1 MYNPLPAGK
10 SAKTAAPRGV
20 PIWQPLKPLKPIEL
34 QNAGFVQENYSRSKS
49 THFALWTVEEQL
61 AAGKI
66 ANAND
71 ELSAADAAKYDDGQA
86 IEGSEASL
94 ETDTGQDPLA
104 SLSGLDAES
113 LEKFKQDAFE
123 RGVAEGKR
131 LQQESALE
139 EATQNEAESLA
150 ALADKANQLLV
161 NIEQGVAALKE
172 NPASWNEPLKRLA
185 LHLAEQLTLTE
196 LSISTSGIQNMIDR
210 CIETLDV
217 QSVSSVVVELNP
229 NDMALLQNHKAA
241 PGEKT
246 HQWRLIADTHLLP
259 GSVRVRADDAVVS
272 DLIEHRL
279 ETLAQALL
287 QDTKPWQAQTAFQPE
302 RLAARR
308 GKAETVED
316 ALPRNTSSRFTQ
328 AKEEA
333 DLVDTEF
340 DDVVDVTA
348 TPQTATPEPL
358 NLSALDLPDLN
369 LSDAKP
375 LSEDDE
381 SGASNV

>member
-10 SAKTAAPRGV
+10 SAKLAAPRGV
-20 PIWQPLKPLKPIEL
+20 PVWQPLKPLRPVEL
-34 QNAGFVQENYSRSKS
+34 QNAGFVQENYLRSKS
-49 THFALWTVEEQL
+49 SHFALWTVEEQV
-61 AAGKI
+61 AAGKM
-66 ANAND
+66 AEDSGERTNSDGTTDSDALALSDAGHTDSEND
-71 ELSAADAAKYDDGQA
+71 PS
-86 IEGSEASL
+86 
-94 ETDTGQDPLA
+94 TP
-104 SLSGLDAES
+104 LSGLDAEAI
-113 LEKFKQDAFE
+113 EKIKKEAYD
-123 RGVAEGKR
+123 RGVADGKK
-131 LQQESALE
+131 LQQEALLE
-139 EATQNEAESLA
+139 EAEQTEAESLT

-161 NIEQGVAALKE
+161 NIEQGVAALQE

-196 LSISTSGIQNMIDR
+196 LSISASGIQNMIDR

-217 QSVSSVVVELNP
+217 QTAASVVVELNP

-246 HQWRLIADTHLLP
+246 HQWRLVADTHLLP

-272 DLIEHRL
+272 DLIENRL

-316 ALPRNTSSRFTQ
+316 ALPR
-328 AKEEA
+328 
-333 DLVDTEF
+333 
-340 DDVVDVTA
+340 DVS
-348 TPQTATPEPL
+348 PMPI
-358 NLSALDLPDLN
+358 NLAELDLPDLD
-369 LSDAKP
+369 LSNDKP
-375 LSEDDE
+375 SNDDTAE
-381 SGASNV
+381 GLAND

>member
-10 SAKTAAPRGV
+10 SAKLAVPRGAPV
-20 PIWQPLKPLKPIEL
+20 WQPLKPLKPIEL
-34 QNAGFVQENYSRSKS
+34 QNAGFVQENYLQPKS
-49 THFALWTVEEQL
+49 SHFALWTVEEQL
-61 AAGKI
+61 EAGKMAEAAEER
-66 ANAND
+66 ANSDGTDN
-71 ELSAADAAKYDDGQA
+71 ADADASGLAGEDG
-86 IEGSEASL
+86 GTDSGNDAS
-94 ETDTGQDPLA
+94 A
-104 SLSGLDAES
+104 SLSGLDAEAI
-113 LEKFKQDAFE
+113 EKIKTEAYE
-123 RGVAEGKR
+123 RGVADGKK
-131 LQQESALE
+131 LQQEAAAE
-139 EATQNEAESLA
+139 EAEEAQAESLT

-161 NIEQGVAALKE
+161 NIEQGVVALQE
-172 NPASWNEPLKRLA
+172 NPAAWNEPLKRLA

-196 LSISTSGIQNMIDR
+196 LSISTNGIQNMIDR

-229 NDMALLQNHKAA
+229 SDMALLQNHKAA

-246 HQWRLIADTHLLP
+246 HQWRLLADTHLLP

-316 ALPRNTSSRFTQ
+316 ALPRNTNSRFTQ
-328 AKEEA
+328 ADDSDASE
-333 DLVDTEF
+333 
-340 DDVVDVTA
+340 DVVEL
-348 TPQTATPEPL
+348 TPSPASESAEPL
-358 NLSALDLPDLN
+358 DLSSLDLPDLD
-369 LSDAKP
+369 LSDSK
-375 LSEDDE
+375 STKDEDAAGEAHD
-381 SGASNV
+381 

>member
-1 MYNPLPAGK
+1 LYNPLPAGK
-10 SAKTAAPRGV
+10 SAKLAVPRGAPV
-20 PIWQPLKPLKPIEL
+20 WQPLKPLKPIEL
-34 QNAGFVQENYSRSKS
+34 QNAGFVQENYMRPKS
-49 THFALWTVEEQL
+49 SHFALWTVEEQV
-61 AAGKI
+61 AAGKM
-66 ANAND
+66 AEDSD
-71 ELSAADAAKYDDGQA
+71 ELANPDRDGDALGLTSDAGHVNSEDD
-86 IEGSEASL
+86 SS
-94 ETDTGQDPLA
+94 T
-104 SLSGLDAES
+104 SLSGLDAEA
-113 LEKFKQDAFE
+113 LEKIKKEAYD
-123 RGVAEGKR
+123 RGVADGKK
-131 LQQESALE
+131 LQQEALIE
-139 EATQNEAESLA
+139 ETQQTQAESLT

-161 NIEQGVAALKE
+161 SIEQGVVALQE

-217 QSVSSVVVELNP
+217 QTASSVVVELNP
-229 NDMALLQNHKAA
+229 ADMALLQAHKAA

-246 HQWRLIADTHLLP
+246 HQWRLVADTHLLP

-340 DDVVDVTA
+340 DDVLDVTA

>member
-10 SAKTAAPRGV
+10 SAKSAAPRGAPV
-20 PIWQPLKPLKPIEL
+20 WQPLKPLKPIEL
-34 QNAGFVQENYSRSKS
+34 QNAGFVQENYLQPKS
-49 THFALWTVEEQL
+49 SHFALWTVEEQL
-61 AAGKI
+61 EAGKM
-66 ANAND
+66 
-71 ELSAADAAKYDDGQA
+71 ADAAEERANSDGTDDA
-86 IEGSEASL
+86 DADDSGSAGEDGGTDSGNDAS
-94 ETDTGQDPLA
+94 A
-104 SLSGLDAES
+104 SLSGLDAEAI
-113 LEKFKQDAFE
+113 EKIKTEAYE
-123 RGVAEGKR
+123 RGVADGKK
-131 LQQESALE
+131 LQQEAAAE
-139 EATQNEAESLA
+139 EAEEAQAESLT

-161 NIEQGVAALKE
+161 NIEQGVVALQE
-172 NPASWNEPLKRLA
+172 NPAAWNEPLKRLA

-196 LSISTSGIQNMIDR
+196 LSISTNGIQNMIDR

-229 NDMALLQNHKAA
+229 SDMALLQNHKAA

-246 HQWRLIADTHLLP
+246 HQWRLVADTHLLP

-316 ALPRNTSSRFTQ
+316 ALPRNTNSRFTQ
-328 AKEEA
+328 ADDSE
-333 DLVDTEF
+333 
-340 DDVVDVTA
+340 DVVEL
-348 TPQTATPEPL
+348 TPSPASESAEPL
-358 NLSALDLPDLN
+358 DLSSLDLPDLD
-369 LSDAKP
+369 LSDSK
-375 LSEDDE
+375 STKDEDAAGEAHD
-381 SGASNV
+381 

>member
-10 SAKTAAPRGV
+10 SAQLASPRGAPV
-20 PIWQPLKPLKPIEL
+20 WQPLKPLKPIEL
-34 QNAGFVQENYSRSKS
+34 QNAGFVQENYLQPKS
-49 THFALWTVEEQL
+49 SHFALWTVEEQL
-61 AAGKI
+61 EAGKMADAAEER
-66 ANAND
+66 ANSDGNEDPNA
-71 ELSAADAAKYDDGQA
+71 LGAAADAGHTDSGND
-86 IEGSEASL
+86 AS
-94 ETDTGQDPLA
+94 A
-104 SLSGLDAES
+104 SLSGLDAEA
-113 LEKFKQDAFE
+113 LEKIKKEAYD
-123 RGVAEGKR
+123 RGVADGKK
-131 LQQESALE
+131 LQQETLIE
-139 EATQNEAESLA
+139 EAQQTEAESLT

-161 NIEQGVAALKE
+161 SIEQGVVALQE

-196 LSISTSGIQNMIDR
+196 LSISASGIQNMIDR

-217 QSVSSVVVELNP
+217 QTASSVVVELNP
-229 NDMALLQNHKAA
+229 TDMALLQAHKAA

-246 HQWRLIADTHLLP
+246 HQWRLVADTHLLP

-316 ALPRNTSSRFTQ
+316 ALPRNTSSKFTQ

-340 DDVVDVTA
+340 DDVLDVTA

-369 LSDAKP
+369 LSDVKP
-375 LSEDDE
+375 ISEDDE

>member
-20 PIWQPLKPLKPIEL
+20 PMWQPLKPLKPIEL
-34 QNAGFVQENYSRSKS
+34 QNAGFVQENYLQPKS

-66 ANAND
+66 ADAAD
-71 ELSAADAAKYDDGQA
+71 ELSGADAAKHGDGQA
-86 IEGSEASL
+86 LEGSEASL

-113 LEKFKQDAFE
+113 LEKIKQDAFE

-139 EATQNEAESLA
+139 EAAQNEAETLT

-161 NIEQGVAALKE
+161 NIEQGVMALQE
-172 NPASWNEPLKRLA
+172 SPADWNEPLKRLA

-196 LSISTSGIQNMIDR
+196 LSISSSGIQNLIDR

-229 NDMALLQNHKAA
+229 SDMALLQNHKAA
-241 PGEKT
+241 PGEQT
-246 HQWRLIADTHLLP
+246 HAWRLVADAHLLP

-272 DLIEHRL
+272 DLIENRF

-287 QDTKPWQAQTAFQPE
+287 QNTKPWQAQTAFQPE
-302 RLAARR
+302 RLSARR

-316 ALPRNTSSRFTQ
+316 ALPRDTNSRFAQ
-328 AKEEA
+328 ADVLDAAE
-333 DLVDTEF
+333 
-340 DDVVDVTA
+340 DVVEAPSPASEFT
-348 TPQTATPEPL
+348 EPL
-358 NLSALDLPDLN
+358 NLSSLDLPDLD
-369 LSDAKP
+369 LPDLDSSDSKP
-375 LSEDDE
+375 MKNEDDAGE
-381 SGASNV
+381 AHD

>member
-1 MYNPLPAGK
+1 LYNPLPAGK
-10 SAKTAAPRGV
+10 SAKLAVPRGAPV
-20 PIWQPLKPLKPIEL
+20 WQPLKPLKPIEL
-34 QNAGFVQENYSRSKS
+34 QNAGFVQENYMRPKS
-49 THFALWTVEEQL
+49 SHFALWTVEEQV
-61 AAGKI
+61 AAGKM
-66 ANAND
+66 AEDSD
-71 ELSAADAAKYDDGQA
+71 ELANPDRDGDALGLTSDAGHVNSEDD
-86 IEGSEASL
+86 SS
-94 ETDTGQDPLA
+94 T
-104 SLSGLDAES
+104 SLSGLDAEA
-113 LEKFKQDAFE
+113 LEKIKKEAYD
-123 RGVAEGKR
+123 RGVADGKK
-131 LQQESALE
+131 LQQEALIE
-139 EATQNEAESLA
+139 ETQQTQAESLT

-161 NIEQGVAALKE
+161 SIEQGVVALQE

-217 QSVSSVVVELNP
+217 QTASSVVVELNP
-229 NDMALLQNHKAA
+229 TDMALLQAHKAA

-246 HQWRLIADTHLLP
+246 HQWRLVADTHLLP

-340 DDVVDVTA
+340 DDVLDVTA

-369 LSDAKP
+369 LSEAKP
-375 LSEDDE
+375 ISEDDE

>member
-10 SAKTAAPRGV
+10 SAKLAVPRGAPV
-20 PIWQPLKPLKPIEL
+20 WQPLKPLKPIEL
-34 QNAGFVQENYSRSKS
+34 QNAGFVQENYLQPKS
-49 THFALWTVEEQL
+49 SHFALWTVEEQL
-61 AAGKI
+61 EAGKMAEEAEDR
-66 ANAND
+66 ANSEGNEDTDASG
-71 ELSAADAAKYDDGQA
+71 SAADAGHTDSGND
-86 IEGSEASL
+86 AS
-94 ETDTGQDPLA
+94 T
-104 SLSGLDAES
+104 SLSGLDAEA
-113 LEKFKQDAFE
+113 LEKIKKEAYD
-123 RGVAEGKR
+123 RGLADGKK
-131 LQQESALE
+131 LQQEALIE
-139 EATQNEAESLA
+139 ETQQTEAESLT

-161 NIEQGVAALKE
+161 SIEQGVVALQE

-196 LSISTSGIQNMIDR
+196 LSISASGIQNMIDR

-217 QSVSSVVVELNP
+217 QTASSVVVELNP
-229 NDMALLQNHKAA
+229 ADMALLQAHKAA

-246 HQWRLIADTHLLP
+246 HQWRLVADTHLLP

-340 DDVVDVTA
+340 DDVLDVTA

>member
-1 MYNPLPAGK
+1 MYNSLPAGK
-10 SAKTAAPRGV
+10 SAKLAVPRGAPV
-20 PIWQPLKPLKPIEL
+20 WQPLKPLKPIEL
-34 QNAGFVQENYSRSKS
+34 QNAGFVQENYLQPKS
-49 THFALWTVEEQL
+49 SHFALWTVEEQL
-61 AAGKI
+61 EAGKMAEEAEDR
-66 ANAND
+66 ANSEENEDAD
-71 ELSAADAAKYDDGQA
+71 ALGSAADAGH
-86 IEGSEASL
+86 
-94 ETDTGQDPLA
+94 TDSGNDPST
-104 SLSGLDAES
+104 SLSGLDAEA
-113 LEKFKQDAFE
+113 LEKIKKETYD
-123 RGVAEGKR
+123 RGVADGKK
-131 LQQESALE
+131 LQPEALLE
-139 EATQNEAESLA
+139 EAQQTEAESLT

-161 NIEQGVAALKE
+161 SIEQGVVALQE

-196 LSISTSGIQNMIDR
+196 LSISASGIQNMIDR

-217 QSVSSVVVELNP
+217 QSASSVVVELNP
-229 NDMALLQNHKAA
+229 TDMALLQAHKAA

-246 HQWRLIADTHLLP
+246 HQWRLVADTHLLP

-316 ALPRNTSSRFTQ
+316 ALPRNTNSRFTQ
-328 AKEEA
+328 AQEETST
-333 DLVDTEF
+333 VDAEF
-340 DDVVDVTA
+340 DDVLDITA
-348 TPQTATPEPL
+348 TPQTTTPEPL

>member
-10 SAKTAAPRGV
+10 SAKTGAPRGV
-20 PIWQPLKPLKPIEL
+20 PMWQPLKPLKPIEL
-34 QNAGFVQENYSRSKS
+34 QNAGFVQENYLQPKS

-66 ANAND
+66 ADAAD
-71 ELSAADAAKYDDGQA
+71 ELSGADAAKHGDGQA
-86 IEGSEASL
+86 LEGSEASL

-113 LEKFKQDAFE
+113 LEKIKQDAFE

-139 EATQNEAESLA
+139 EAAQNEAETLT

-161 NIEQGVAALKE
+161 NIEQGVMALQE
-172 NPASWNEPLKRLA
+172 SPADWNEPLKRLA

-196 LSISTSGIQNMIDR
+196 LSISSSGIQNLIDR

-229 NDMALLQNHKAA
+229 SDMALLQNHKAA
-241 PGEKT
+241 PGEQT
-246 HQWRLIADTHLLP
+246 HAWRLVADAHLLP

-287 QDTKPWQAQTAFQPE
+287 QNTKPWQAQTAFQPE
-302 RLAARR
+302 RLSARR

-316 ALPRNTSSRFTQ
+316 ALPRDTNSRFAQ
-328 AKEEA
+328 ADVLDAAE
-333 DLVDTEF
+333 
-340 DDVVDVTA
+340 DVVEAPSPASEFT
-348 TPQTATPEPL
+348 EPL
-358 NLSALDLPDLN
+358 NLSSLDLPDLD
-369 LSDAKP
+369 LPDLDSSDSKP
-375 LSEDDE
+375 MKNEDDAGE
-381 SGASNV
+381 AHD

>member
-1 MYNPLPAGK
+1 LYNPLPAGK
-10 SAKTAAPRGV
+10 SAKLAVPRGAPV
-20 PIWQPLKPLKPIEL
+20 WQPLKPLKPVEL
-34 QNAGFVQENYSRSKS
+34 QNAGFVQENYMRPKS
-49 THFALWTVEEQL
+49 SHFALWTVEEQV
-61 AAGKI
+61 AAGKM
-66 ANAND
+66 AEDSD
-71 ELSAADAAKYDDGQA
+71 ELANPDRDVDASGLTSDAGHVNSEDG
-86 IEGSEASL
+86 SS
-94 ETDTGQDPLA
+94 T
-104 SLSGLDAES
+104 SLSGLDAEA
-113 LEKFKQDAFE
+113 LEKIKKEAYD
-123 RGVAEGKR
+123 RGVADGKK
-131 LQQESALE
+131 LQQEALIE
-139 EATQNEAESLA
+139 ETQQTEAESLT

-161 NIEQGVAALKE
+161 SIEQGVVALQE

-196 LSISTSGIQNMIDR
+196 LSISASGIQNMIDR

-217 QSVSSVVVELNP
+217 QTASSVVVELNP
-229 NDMALLQNHKAA
+229 TDMALLQAHKAA

-246 HQWRLIADTHLLP
+246 HQWRLVADTHLLP

-316 ALPRNTSSRFTQ
+316 ALPRNTSARFTQ

-340 DDVVDVTA
+340 DDVLDVTA

>member
-10 SAKTAAPRGV
+10 SAQLAAPRSAPV
-20 PIWQPLKPLKPIEL
+20 WQPLKPLKPVEL
-34 QNAGFVQENYSRSKS
+34 QNAGFVQENYMRSKS
-49 THFALWTVEEQL
+49 SHFALWTVEEQV
-61 AAGKI
+61 AAGKM
-66 ANAND
+66 AEDSD
-71 ELSAADAAKYDDGQA
+71 ELANSDGDVDALGLTSDAGHVNSEDDA
-86 IEGSEASL
+86 N
-94 ETDTGQDPLA
+94 T
-104 SLSGLDAES
+104 SLSGLDAEA
-113 LEKFKQDAFE
+113 LEKIKKEAYD
-123 RGVAEGKR
+123 RGVADGKK
-131 LQQESALE
+131 LQQETLIE
-139 EATQNEAESLA
+139 EAEQTQAESLT

-161 NIEQGVAALKE
+161 SIEQGVVALQE

-196 LSISTSGIQNMIDR
+196 LSISASGIQNMIDR

-217 QSVSSVVVELNP
+217 QSASSVVVELNP
-229 NDMALLQNHKAA
+229 TDMALLQAHKAA

-246 HQWRLIADTHLLP
+246 HPWRLVADTHLLP

-308 GKAETVED
+308 GKAQTVED
-316 ALPRNTSSRFTQ
+316 ALPR
-328 AKEEA
+328 
-333 DLVDTEF
+333 
-340 DDVVDVTA
+340 DVT
-348 TPQTATPEPL
+348 PL
-358 NLSALDLPDLN
+358 DISALDLPDLN

-381 SGASNV
+381 SGVSNV

>member
-1 MYNPLPAGK
+1 MYNASTSGK
-10 SAKTAAPRGV
+10 SAKLGLPKGAPV
-20 PIWQPLKPLKPIEL
+20 WQPLKPLKPVEL
-34 QNAGFVQENYSRSKS
+34 QNAGFVQENYLRPKS
-49 THFALWTVEEQL
+49 SHFALWTVEEQQ

-66 ANAND
+66 A
-71 ELSAADAAKYDDGQA
+71 DAAEELTITDVADKNEGDFSDSTGADGHA
-86 IEGSEASL
+86 NSDAFSSV
-94 ETDTGQDPLA
+94 
-104 SLSGLDAES
+104 SLSGMDAET
-113 LEKFKQDAFE
+113 LEKIKKEAYD
-123 RGVAEGKR
+123 RGVYDGKK
-131 LQQESALE
+131 LQQEAASQ
-139 EATQNEAESLA
+139 EAEQIEAESLM

-287 QDTKPWQAQTAFQPE
+287 QNTKPWQAQTAFQPE
-302 RLAARR
+302 RLTARR

-316 ALPRNTSSRFTQ
+316 ALPRNTNSRF
-328 AKEEA
+328 APAEA
-333 DLVDTEF
+333 IDTAEDIVELSPSSVAEF
-340 DDVVDVTA
+340 A
-348 TPQTATPEPL
+348 EPL
-358 NLSALDLPDLN
+358 NLSSLNLPDLDLTESN
-369 LSDAKP
+369 PKAD
-375 LSEDDE
+375 EDKAGE
-381 SGASNV
+381 SHD

>member
-1 MYNPLPAGK
+1 LYNPLPAGK
-10 SAKTAAPRGV
+10 SAKLAVPRGV
-20 PIWQPLKPLKPIEL
+20 PVWQPLKPLKPIEL
-34 QNAGFVQENYSRSKS
+34 QNAGFVQENYLQPKS
-49 THFALWTVEEQL
+49 SHFALWTVEEQL
-61 AAGKI
+61 EAGKMAEEAEDR
-66 ANAND
+66 ANSEGNEDTDASG
-71 ELSAADAAKYDDGQA
+71 SAADAGHTDSGND
-86 IEGSEASL
+86 AS
-94 ETDTGQDPLA
+94 T
-104 SLSGLDAES
+104 SLSGLDAEA
-113 LEKFKQDAFE
+113 LEKIKKEAYD
-123 RGVAEGKR
+123 RGLADGKK
-131 LQQESALE
+131 LQQEALIE
-139 EATQNEAESLA
+139 ETQQTEAESLT

-161 NIEQGVAALKE
+161 SIEQGVVALQE

-217 QSVSSVVVELNP
+217 QTASSVVVELNP
-229 NDMALLQNHKAA
+229 ADMALLQAHKAA

-246 HQWRLIADTHLLP
+246 HQWRLVADTHLLP

>member
-1 MYNPLPAGK
+1 MYNASTSGK
-10 SAKTAAPRGV
+10 SAKLGLPKGAPV
-20 PIWQPLKPLKPIEL
+20 WQPLKPLKPVEL
-34 QNAGFVQENYSRSKS
+34 QNAGFVQENYLRPKS
-49 THFALWTVEEQL
+49 SHFALWTVEEQQ

-66 ANAND
+66 A
-71 ELSAADAAKYDDGQA
+71 DAAEELTITDVADKNEGNFSDSTGADGHA
-86 IEGSEASL
+86 NSDAFSSV
-94 ETDTGQDPLA
+94 
-104 SLSGLDAES
+104 SLSGMDAET
-113 LEKFKQDAFE
+113 LEKIKKEAYD
-123 RGVAEGKR
+123 RGVNDGKK
-131 LQQESALE
+131 LQQEAASQ
-139 EATQNEAESLA
+139 EAEQIEAESFT

-287 QDTKPWQAQTAFQPE
+287 QNTKPWQAQTAFQPE

-316 ALPRNTSSRFTQ
+316 ALPRNTNSRF
-328 AKEEA
+328 APAEA
-333 DLVDTEF
+333 IDTAEDIVELSPSSVAEF
-340 DDVVDVTA
+340 A
-348 TPQTATPEPL
+348 EPL
-358 NLSALDLPDLN
+358 NLSSLNLPDLDLTESN
-369 LSDAKP
+369 SKAD
-375 LSEDDE
+375 EDKAGE
-381 SGASNV
+381 SHD

>member
-1 MYNPLPAGK
+1 MYNSLPAGK
-10 SAKTAAPRGV
+10 SAKLAVPRGAPV
-20 PIWQPLKPLKPIEL
+20 WQPLKPLKPIEL
-34 QNAGFVQENYSRSKS
+34 QNAGFVQENYLQPKS
-49 THFALWTVEEQL
+49 SHFALWTVEEQL
-61 AAGKI
+61 EAGKMAEEAEDR
-66 ANAND
+66 ANSERNEDAD
-71 ELSAADAAKYDDGQA
+71 ALVSAADAGHTNS
-86 IEGSEASL
+86 GNVAS
-94 ETDTGQDPLA
+94 T
-104 SLSGLDAES
+104 SLSGLDAEA
-113 LEKFKQDAFE
+113 LEKIKKEAYD
-123 RGVAEGKR
+123 RGVADGKK
-131 LQQESALE
+131 LQQEALLE
-139 EATQNEAESLA
+139 EAQQTEAESLT

-161 NIEQGVAALKE
+161 SIEQGVVALQE
-172 NPASWNEPLKRLA
+172 NPAAWNEPLKRLA

-196 LSISTSGIQNMIDR
+196 LSISASGIQNMIDR

-217 QSVSSVVVELNP
+217 QTASSVVVELNP
-229 NDMALLQNHKAA
+229 TDMALLQAHKAA

-246 HQWRLIADTHLLP
+246 HQWRLVADTHLLP

-316 ALPRNTSSRFTQ
+316 ALPRNTNSRFTQ
-328 AKEEA
+328 AQEETST
-333 DLVDTEF
+333 VDAEF
-340 DDVVDVTA
+340 DDVLDITA

>member
-10 SAKTAAPRGV
+10 SAKLAVPRGAPV
-20 PIWQPLKPLKPIEL
+20 WQPLKPLKPIEL
-34 QNAGFVQENYSRSKS
+34 QNAGFVQENYLQPKS
-49 THFALWTVEEQL
+49 SHFALWTVEEQL
-61 AAGKI
+61 EAGKMAEEAEDR
-66 ANAND
+66 ANSERNEDTDAFG
-71 ELSAADAAKYDDGQA
+71 SAADAGHTDSGND
-86 IEGSEASL
+86 AS
-94 ETDTGQDPLA
+94 T
-104 SLSGLDAES
+104 SLSGLDAEA
-113 LEKFKQDAFE
+113 LEKIKKEAYD
-123 RGVAEGKR
+123 RGLADGKK
-131 LQQESALE
+131 LQQEALIE
-139 EATQNEAESLA
+139 ETQQTEAESLT

-161 NIEQGVAALKE
+161 SIEQGVVALQE

-196 LSISTSGIQNMIDR
+196 LSISASGIQNMIDR

-217 QSVSSVVVELNP
+217 QTASSVVVELNP
-229 NDMALLQNHKAA
+229 ADMALLQAHKAA

-246 HQWRLIADTHLLP
+246 HQWRLVADTHLLP

-340 DDVVDVTA
+340 DDVLDVTA

>member
-1 MYNPLPAGK
+1 MYNASTSGK
-10 SAKTAAPRGV
+10 SAKLGLPKGAPV
-20 PIWQPLKPLKPIEL
+20 WQPLKPLKPVEL
-34 QNAGFVQENYSRSKS
+34 QNAGFVQENYLRPKS
-49 THFALWTVEEQL
+49 SHFALWTVEEQQ

-66 ANAND
+66 A
-71 ELSAADAAKYDDGQA
+71 DAAEELTITDVADKNEGDYSDSTGADGHA
-86 IEGSEASL
+86 NSDAFSSV
-94 ETDTGQDPLA
+94 
-104 SLSGLDAES
+104 SLSGMDAET
-113 LEKFKQDAFE
+113 LEKIKKEAYD
-123 RGVAEGKR
+123 RGVNDGKK
-131 LQQESALE
+131 LQQEAASQ
-139 EATQNEAESLA
+139 EAEQIEAESLT

-287 QDTKPWQAQTAFQPE
+287 QNTKPWQAQTAFQPE

-316 ALPRNTSSRFTQ
+316 ALPRNTNSRF
-328 AKEEA
+328 APAEA
-333 DLVDTEF
+333 IDTAEDIVELSPSSVAEF
-340 DDVVDVTA
+340 A
-348 TPQTATPEPL
+348 EPL
-358 NLSALDLPDLN
+358 NLSSLNLPDLDLTESN
-369 LSDAKP
+369 PKAD
-375 LSEDDE
+375 EDKAGE
-381 SGASNV
+381 SHD

>member
-1 MYNPLPAGK
+1 LQQE
-10 SAKTAAPRGV
+10 AA
-20 PIWQPLKPLKPIEL
+20 
-34 QNAGFVQENYSRSKS
+34 
-49 THFALWTVEEQL
+49 VEE
-61 AAGKI
+61 A
-66 ANAND
+66 
-71 ELSAADAAKYDDGQA
+71 E
-86 IEGSEASL
+86 EA
-94 ETDTGQDPLA
+94 Q
-104 SLSGLDAES
+104 AES
-113 LEKFKQDAFE
+113 L
-123 RGVAEGKR
+123 
-131 LQQESALE
+131 
-139 EATQNEAESLA
+139 T

-161 NIEQGVAALKE
+161 NIEQGVVALQE
-172 NPASWNEPLKRLA
+172 NPSAWNEPLKRLA

-196 LSISTSGIQNMIDR
+196 LSISTNGIQNMIDR

-217 QSVSSVVVELNP
+217 QTASSVVVELNP
-229 NDMALLQNHKAA
+229 SDMALLQNHKAA

-246 HQWRLIADTHLLP
+246 HQWRLLADTHLLP

-316 ALPRNTSSRFTQ
+316 ALPRGTSSRFAQ

-340 DDVVDVTA
+340 DDVVDTSA
-348 TPQTATPEPL
+348 SPQPATPEPL
-358 NLSALDLPDLN
+358 DLSALDLPDLN

>member
-10 SAKTAAPRGV
+10 SAKLAVPRGAPV
-20 PIWQPLKPLKPIEL
+20 WQPLKPLKPVEL
-34 QNAGFVQENYSRSKS
+34 QNAGFVQENYMRPKS
-49 THFALWTVEEQL
+49 SHFALWTVEEQV
-61 AAGKI
+61 AAGKM
-66 ANAND
+66 AEDSD
-71 ELSAADAAKYDDGQA
+71 ELANPDRDGDALGLTSDAGHVNSEDD
-86 IEGSEASL
+86 SS
-94 ETDTGQDPLA
+94 T
-104 SLSGLDAES
+104 SLSGLDAEA
-113 LEKFKQDAFE
+113 LEKIKKEAYD
-123 RGVAEGKR
+123 RGVADGKK
-131 LQQESALE
+131 LQQEALIE
-139 EATQNEAESLA
+139 ETQQTEAESLT

-161 NIEQGVAALKE
+161 NIEQGVVALQE

-196 LSISTSGIQNMIDR
+196 LSISASGIQNMIDR

-217 QSVSSVVVELNP
+217 QTASSVVVELNP
-229 NDMALLQNHKAA
+229 ADMALLQAHKAA

-246 HQWRLIADTHLLP
+246 HQWRLVADTHLLP

>member
-1 MYNPLPAGK
+1 MYNASTSGK
-10 SAKTAAPRGV
+10 SAKLGLPKGAPV
-20 PIWQPLKPLKPIEL
+20 WQPLKPLKPVEL
-34 QNAGFVQENYSRSKS
+34 QNAGFVQENYLRPKS
-49 THFALWTVEEQL
+49 SHFALWTVEEQQ

-66 ANAND
+66 A
-71 ELSAADAAKYDDGQA
+71 DAAEELTITDVADKNEGDLSDSTGADGHA
-86 IEGSEASL
+86 NSDAFSSV
-94 ETDTGQDPLA
+94 
-104 SLSGLDAES
+104 SLSGMDAET
-113 LEKFKQDAFE
+113 LEKIKKEAYD
-123 RGVAEGKR
+123 RGVNDGKI
-131 LQQESALE
+131 LQQEAASQ
-139 EATQNEAESLA
+139 EAEQIEAESLM

-287 QDTKPWQAQTAFQPE
+287 QNTKPWQAQTAFQPE
-302 RLAARR
+302 RLTARR

-316 ALPRNTSSRFTQ
+316 ALPRNTNSRF
-328 AKEEA
+328 APAEA
-333 DLVDTEF
+333 IDTAEDIVELSPSSVAEF
-340 DDVVDVTA
+340 A
-348 TPQTATPEPL
+348 EPL
-358 NLSALDLPDLN
+358 NLSSLNLPDLDLTESN
-369 LSDAKP
+369 PKAD
-375 LSEDDE
+375 EDKAGE
-381 SGASNV
+381 SHD

>member
-1 MYNPLPAGK
+1 MYNASTSGK
-10 SAKTAAPRGV
+10 SAKLGLPKGAPV
-20 PIWQPLKPLKPIEL
+20 WQPLKPLKPVEL
-34 QNAGFVQENYSRSKS
+34 QNAGFVQENYLRPKS
-49 THFALWTVEEQL
+49 SHFALWTVEEQQ

-66 ANAND
+66 A
-71 ELSAADAAKYDDGQA
+71 DAAEELTITDVADKNEGDFSDSTGADGHA
-86 IEGSEASL
+86 NSDAFSSV
-94 ETDTGQDPLA
+94 
-104 SLSGLDAES
+104 SLSGMDAET
-113 LEKFKQDAFE
+113 LEKIKKEAYD
-123 RGVAEGKR
+123 RGVNDGKK
-131 LQQESALE
+131 LQQEAASQ
-139 EATQNEAESLA
+139 EAEQIEAESLT

-287 QDTKPWQAQTAFQPE
+287 QNTKPWQAQTAFQPE

-308 GKAETVED
+308 GKVETVED
-316 ALPRNTSSRFTQ
+316 ALPRNTNSRF
-328 AKEEA
+328 APAEA
-333 DLVDTEF
+333 IDTAEDIVELSPSSVAEF
-340 DDVVDVTA
+340 A
-348 TPQTATPEPL
+348 EPL
-358 NLSALDLPDLN
+358 NLSSLNLPDLDLTESN
-369 LSDAKP
+369 PKAD
-375 LSEDDE
+375 EDKAWE
-381 SGASNV
+381 SHD

>member
-10 SAKTAAPRGV
+10 SAKLAAPRGV
-20 PIWQPLKPLKPIEL
+20 PVWQPLKPLRPVEL
-34 QNAGFVQENYSRSKS
+34 QNAGFVQENYMRSKTS
-49 THFALWTVEEQL
+49 HFALWTVEEQV
-61 AAGKI
+61 AAGKM
-66 ANAND
+66 AEDSD
-71 ELSAADAAKYDDGQA
+71 ERVNSEGDVDSLGVTSDAGHVDSEDD
-86 IEGSEASL
+86 ASS
-94 ETDTGQDPLA
+94 
-104 SLSGLDAES
+104 SLSGLDAEA
-113 LEKFKQDAFE
+113 LEKIKKEAYD
-123 RGVAEGKR
+123 RGVTDGKK
-131 LQQESALE
+131 LQQEAQLE
-139 EATQNEAESLA
+139 EAEQTESESLT

-161 NIEQGVAALKE
+161 SIEQGVVALKE

-196 LSISTSGIQNMIDR
+196 LSISASGIQNMIDR

-217 QSVSSVVVELNP
+217 QSASSVVVELNP
-229 NDMALLQNHKAA
+229 TDMALLQAHKAA

-246 HQWRLIADTHLLP
+246 HQWRLVADTHLLP

-316 ALPRNTSSRFTQ
+316 ALPRNVSSRFAQ
-328 AKEEA
+328 AEELDA
-333 DLVDTEF
+333 AE
-340 DDVVDVTA
+340 DVVEL
-348 TPQTATPEPL
+348 TPSPASELAEPL
-358 NLSALDLPDLN
+358 NLASLDLPDLE
-369 LSDAKP
+369 LSDSKP
-375 LSEDDE
+375 KTDEDAAGKAND
-381 SGASNV
+381 

>member
-1 MYNPLPAGK
+1 LYNPLPAGK
-10 SAKTAAPRGV
+10 SAQLASPRGAPV
-20 PIWQPLKPLKPIEL
+20 WQPLKPLKPIEL
-34 QNAGFVQENYSRSKS
+34 QNAGFVQENYLQPKS
-49 THFALWTVEEQL
+49 SHFALWTVEEQL
-61 AAGKI
+61 EAGKI
-66 ANAND
+66 ADAAEERANSDGNEDSNA
-71 ELSAADAAKYDDGQA
+71 LGSAADAGPTDSGND
-86 IEGSEASL
+86 AS
-94 ETDTGQDPLA
+94 A
-104 SLSGLDAES
+104 SLSGLDAEA
-113 LEKFKQDAFE
+113 LEKIKKEAYD
-123 RGVAEGKR
+123 RGVAYGKK
-131 LQQESALE
+131 LQQETLIE
-139 EATQNEAESLA
+139 EAQQTEAESLT

-161 NIEQGVAALKE
+161 SIEQGVVALQE

-196 LSISTSGIQNMIDR
+196 LSISASGIQNMIDR

-217 QSVSSVVVELNP
+217 QTASSVVVELNP

-246 HQWRLIADTHLLP
+246 HQWRLVADTHLLP

-316 ALPRNTSSRFTQ
+316 ALPRNTSSKFTQ

-333 DLVDTEF
+333 DLVDAEF
-340 DDVVDVTA
+340 DDVLDVTA

-369 LSDAKP
+369 LSDVKP
-375 LSEDDE
+375 ISEDDE